1 MRRGCKSGW
10 RTCRISLSGVL
21 AHWNEVAWERIDRGP
36 LQGSRQRLGAAAG
49 TAHAGLSRYRMASG
63 ERAMPVHV
71 HADEEELFYV
81 LDGSGLSWQD
91 ARTYT
96 IAAGDCIVHLRNA
109 EAHTIV
115 AGGSGLDVLA
125 FGSGSDAR
133 MVWLPRAN
141 AWWMGP
147 RWLPSDGPNP
157 LRLEAAAGEL
167 ELPEPEPSRP
177 PTIVATRVLAPE
189 SLRQGDVDS
198 EWRDLGVAAGSAL
211 SGICHV
217 TIAPGARSCPFHCH
231 GAEEEIFVILSG
243 AGTLRLGDERHAVET
258 GHVVARPPGT
268 RIAHQ
273 FIAGDDGLTLLA
285 WGTRDP
291 NDIVW
296 YPDSKKVSL
305 RGIGIRARVEPL
317 DYWDGEG

>member
-1 MRRGCKSGW
+1 
-10 RTCRISLSGVL
+10 VL
-21 AHWNEVAWERIDRGP
+21 AHWNEVEWERIDRGP

-157 LRLEAAAGEL
+157 RRLEAAAGEL

-177 PTIVATRVLAPE
+177 PTIVATRVVAPE